1 MAGKHW
7 ENHCESLS
15 SCALSG
21 AAAFFAG
28 IPGAAIVVNGPAWC
42 YFYALRQLDMPE
54 LQIEKRF
61 FSTYP
66 DGRSVVFGTEDKLT
80 DALQAIRD
88 LPQHPTVL
96 LIQNS
101 CAISLIGDDIAG
113 IAAGMNLPFPVVTM
127 DSGGITGGHWAGY
140 RKAARTFFTE
150 LEQEDVPAEPLTVN
164 LIGSDVSY
172 FSETDDIRELRR
184 LLGLIGVR
192 VQAVVGNGAS
202 LAQLQTLRRA
212 VLNIVVHDE
221 CGTDLAE
228 YLQETTGLPFI
239 RPGLPYGLN
248 GTRRWLRAVGEALG
262 LPEEAYT
269 TAEAEIRQ
277 MDERLYQYTHEAQ
290 KMWGEPW
297 FERVVVSAP
306 GSVAGGLAGA
316 MQEEWLD
323 AAEVLAFAQDEQLPG
338 QHGTQSC
345 GNVGPALQAALT
357 GENGLLLGSAYERK
371 WLAENDARGWS
382 YITVAVPDFL
392 TVALR
397 PHPYV
402 GIRGTETMAE
412 EVWRAYL
419 AHCWQAEEQS

>member
-1 MAGKHW
+1 M
-7 ENHCESLS
+7 
-15 SCALSG
+15 SG

-42 YFYALRQLDMPE
+42 YFYAMRQLDTPD

-80 DALQAIRD
+80 AALQAICA
-88 LPQHPTVL
+88 LPQQPTVL

-140 RKAARTFFTE
+140 RKAARALFAA
-150 LEQEDVPAEPLTVN
+150 LKQNDVPAEPLTVN
-164 LIGSDVSY
+164 LIGSDASY
-172 FSETDDIRELRR
+172 FSEADDIRELRR

-192 VQAVVGNGAS
+192 VHAVVGNGAA
-202 LAQLQTLRRA
+202 LAQLQNLRRA
-212 VLNIVVHDE
+212 VLNIVVHAE
-221 CGTDLAE
+221 CGADLAE
-228 YLQETTGLPFI
+228 YLQESAGLPFI
-239 RPGLPYGLN
+239 RPELPYGLN
-248 GTRRWLRAVGEALG
+248 GTRRWLHTVGEALG
-262 LPEEAYT
+262 LPETAYAA
-269 TAEAEIRQ
+269 AEAEIRQ
-277 MDERLYQYTHEAQ
+277 MDERLYQYTREAQ

-297 FERVVVSAP
+297 FDRVVVSAP
-306 GSVAGGLAGA
+306 SSVARGLAGA

-323 AAEVLAFAQDEQLPG
+323 TAEVLAFAQNEELPENG
-338 QHGTQSC
+338 CTQSC
-345 GNVGPALQAALT
+345 GNVGPDLQAALR
-357 GENGLLLGSAYERK
+357 GENGLLFGSGYERK
-371 WLAENDARGWS
+371 WLTENGARSWS
-382 YITVAVPDFL
+382 YITAAAPDFL

-397 PHPYV
+397 AHPYV
-402 GIRGTETMAE
+402 GIRGTETVAE

-419 AHCWQAEEQS
+419 AHCRQAEATS